1 MTYCI
6 KTPPSCLISPKTVNR
21 TQYTTWQQRAT
32 FPQKCH
38 WSFHCTRSV
47 RSCIFFYR
55 GNFLKKINH
64 KILVKY
70 YAIFSLDY
78 DECQSNSSNNCE
90 QICVNI
96 PTSFFCECRDGY
108 SLNEDGRSC
117 DGKTFVFKLRKLYG
131 KIRGEF
137 LALSFNVELDQDNE
151 IVVHFSFFRWRKHHT
166 CQLNISY
173 QIYAWNIKRKS
184 LI

>member
-1 MTYCI
+1 MSLKFPLHQVSQELHFFI
-6 KTPPSCLISPKTVNR
+6 VEIFWKLLIIIDV
-21 TQYTTWQQRAT
+21 YDD
-32 FPQKCH
+32 
-38 WSFHCTRSV
+38 
-47 RSCIFFYR
+47 
-55 GNFLKKINH
+55 KISH

-117 DGKTFVFKLRKLYG
+117 DGKTFVFKLLKLYG

-137 LALSFNVELDQDNE
+137 LALSFKVELDQDNE
-151 IVVHFSFFRWRKHHT
+151 IVVHFSVFCWRKHHT

-173 QIYAWNIKRKS
+173 QIYEWNIKRKS

>member
-1 MTYCI
+1 MSLKFPLHQVSQELHFFI
-6 KTPPSCLISPKTVNR
+6 VEIFWKLLIIIDV
-21 TQYTTWQQRAT
+21 YDD
-32 FPQKCH
+32 
-38 WSFHCTRSV
+38 
-47 RSCIFFYR
+47 
-55 GNFLKKINH
+55 KINH

>member
-1 MTYCI
+1 MSLKFPLHQVSQELHFFI
-6 KTPPSCLISPKTVNR
+6 VEIFWKLLIIIDV
-21 TQYTTWQQRAT
+21 YDD
-32 FPQKCH
+32 
-38 WSFHCTRSV
+38 
-47 RSCIFFYR
+47 
-55 GNFLKKINH
+55 KISH

-108 SLNEDGRSC
+108 TLNEDGRSC
-117 DGKTFVFKLRKLYG
+117 DGKTFVFKLLKLYG

-137 LALSFNVELDQDNE
+137 LALSFNVELDQDN
-151 IVVHFSFFRWRKHHT
+151 
-166 CQLNISY
+166 
-173 QIYAWNIKRKS
+173 
-184 LI
+184 

>member
-1 MTYCI
+1 M
-6 KTPPSCLISPKTVNR
+6 SL
-21 TQYTTWQQRAT
+21 T
-32 FPQKCH
+32 FPLHQVSQELH
-38 WSFHCTRSV
+38 FFIGE
-47 RSCIFFYR
+47 IFWKLLSIIDVYDD
-55 GNFLKKINH
+55 KINH
-64 KILVKY
+64 KILLKY

-96 PTSFFCECRDGY
+96 PTSFFCECRYGY

>member
-1 MTYCI
+1 M
-6 KTPPSCLISPKTVNR
+6 SL
-21 TQYTTWQQRAT
+21 T
-32 FPQKCH
+32 FPLHQVSQELH
-38 WSFHCTRSV
+38 FFIGE
-47 RSCIFFYR
+47 IFWKLLSIIDVYDD
-55 GNFLKKINH
+55 KINH
-64 KILVKY
+64 KILLKY

-96 PTSFFCECRDGY
+96 PTSFFCECRYGY

-173 QIYAWNIKRKS
+173 QIYAWNIKRNS

>member
-1 MTYCI
+1 MSL
-6 KTPPSCLISPKTVNR
+6 K
-21 TQYTTWQQRAT
+21 
-32 FPQKCH
+32 FPLHQVSQELH
-38 WSFHCTRSV
+38 FFIV
-47 RSCIFFYR
+47 EIFWKLLTIIDVYDD
-55 GNFLKKINH
+55 KMNH

-151 IVVHFSFFRWRKHHT
+151 IVVHFSVFRWRKHHT
-166 CQLNISY
+166 YQLNISY
-173 QIYAWNIKRKS
+173 QIYEWNIKRKS

>member
-1 MTYCI
+1 M
-6 KTPPSCLISPKTVNR
+6 LL
-21 TQYTTWQQRAT
+21 T
-32 FPQKCH
+32 FPLHQVSQELH
-38 WSFHCTRSV
+38 FFIGE
-47 RSCIFFYR
+47 IFWKLLSIIDVYDD
-55 GNFLKKINH
+55 KINH

-151 IVVHFSFFRWRKHHT
+151 IVVHFSFFRWRHT
-166 CQLNISY
+166 SY
-173 QIYAWNIKRKS
+173 LSTQHFLSNLRMKYQKKVPNLKLKLSFLALVQRKVHS
-184 LI
+184 

>member
-1 MTYCI
+1 M
-6 KTPPSCLISPKTVNR
+6 SL
-21 TQYTTWQQRAT
+21 T
-32 FPQKCH
+32 FPLHQVSQELH
-38 WSFHCTRSV
+38 FFIGE
-47 RSCIFFYR
+47 IFWKLLSIIDVYDD
-55 GNFLKKINH
+55 KINH

-78 DECQSNSSNNCE
+78 DECQSYSSNNCE

-173 QIYAWNIKRKS
+173 QIYAWNIKRNS

>member
-1 MTYCI
+1 M
-6 KTPPSCLISPKTVNR
+6 SL
-21 TQYTTWQQRAT
+21 T
-32 FPQKCH
+32 FPLHQVSQELH
-38 WSFHCTRSV
+38 FFIGE
-47 RSCIFFYR
+47 IFWKLLSIIDVYDD
-55 GNFLKKINH
+55 KINH
-64 KILVKY
+64 KILLKY

-173 QIYAWNIKRKS
+173 QIYAWNIKRNS